1 VLKGAEG
8 APFCTSTFEHLSA
21 PLSTLSTPHTIVTA
35 LERAGIVAVIR
46 LKEPEK
52 LRAVVDAIAEGGVRA
67 LEVTMTVPGAV
78 DLIRDL
84 APALPPGFILGAGTV
99 LDPETATRVIDAGAQ
114 FVVSPV
120 FRRAVIDVC
129 HDRGV
134 AAMPGCFT
142 PTEILDA
149 WDAGADVV
157 KVFPATALGP
167 GFFRD
172 VRGPLPHI
180 KMMPTGGV
188 TLDNAGDWIRA
199 GAVAVG
205 VGTAL
210 LDGNAIAAGDYGV
223 LRANAERIVANVR
236 TAKGN

>member
-1 VLKGAEG
+1 MRDAVV
-8 APFCTSTFEHLSA
+8 SA
-21 PLSTLSTPHTIVTA
+21 I
-35 LERAGIVAVIR
+35 ERLGIVAVIR
-46 LKEPEK
+46 MKEPEK

-78 DLIRDL
+78 ALIRDL
-84 APALPPGFILGAGTV
+84 APTLPAGFVFGAGTV
-99 LDPETATRVIDAGAQ
+99 LDADTVNQVVEAGAQ

-120 FRRAVIDVC
+120 FRRSVIQAC

-134 AAMPGCFT
+134 PAMPGCFS

-149 WDAGADVV
+149 WEAGADVV

-167 GFFRD
+167 GFFKD
-172 VRGPLPHI
+172 VRGPLPQV

-188 TLDNAGDWIRA
+188 TIDNAGDWIRA

-210 LDGNAIAAGDYGV
+210 LDAKAIAAGDYRT

-236 TAKGN
+236 AAKGH